1 MSIAT
6 KYVLHGIVSGA
17 NFLSQIDNCRVS
29 PEAEILLSTPA
40 GVPYPMNASVVR
52 VVPMATFET
61 EQLSTL
67 LGLGGNSGV
76 NLIDLS
82 AGNVDL
88 YWKRTKDLASRE
100 PDASLLHLRYRAAM
114 ACLSVDRITAGD
126 KRPARAF
133 CTLYCLYNGSA
144 VPMTFTGTVALA
156 GTPAAADR
164 WLAGPAEI
172 TDGVP
177 ATVDIGGV
185 QELTVDFQRQVKVDG
200 SAGELYATHA
210 FQQQSSPILTIA
222 GFDMLLPT
230 IGSAVELTDAKAY
243 LRRSDKT
250 APYADAATEHI
261 LIDAGVSLATVDE
274 ETGGG
279 NQDGQSRLR
288 ITPITSDGT
297 VSPLAITVG
306 SAIA

>member
-1 MSIAT
+1 MSIAS
-6 KYVLHGIVSGA
+6 KFVLHGIVSGA
-17 NFLSQIDNCRVS
+17 NFLTQIDNCRVS
-29 PEAEILLSTPA
+29 PEAEILLSMPA
-40 GVPYPMNASVVR
+40 GVPYPMNASVIR

-61 EQLSTL
+61 EQLATL
-67 LGLGGNSGV
+67 LGLGGNNGV

-88 YWKRTKDLASRE
+88 YWKKTKNLASRE
-100 PDASLLHLRYRAAM
+100 ADASLVHSRYRAAM

-126 KRPARAF
+126 KRPARAS

-144 VPMTFTGTVALA
+144 VPMTFTGSVALS

-172 TDGVP
+172 TDTFPTTIDVAGL
-177 ATVDIGGV
+177 
-185 QELTVDFQRQVKVDG
+185 QELTVDFQRRVKIDG

-210 FQQQSSPILTIA
+210 FQQETSPIITVS
-222 GFDMLLPT
+222 GFDQLLPS
-230 IGSAVELTDAKAY
+230 IGNGVELTDAKAY

-250 APYADAATEHI
+250 APYAAAATEHI
-261 LIDAGVSLATVDE
+261 LIDAGVAIATIDE

-279 NQDGQSRLR
+279 NQDAQSKLR

-297 VSPLAITVG
+297 VSPLAITLS
-306 SAIA
+306 SAIT